1 MTANWKKYLTPLN
14 LHLAGLA
21 AFLTLNIVLGTR
33 LLLAWHTAQGRSDE
47 QRNAQLTEL
56 KTLNLENAPLR
67 GLDVK
72 IVKARDAIKSFYDKR
87 IPPSDSAFVAEFGEL
102 GVKNHV
108 RITRVQYTQSG
119 ALPSLVAIRMD
130 ASLSGDYP
138 SIMHF
143 INDVERDK
151 TFFVI
156 DALGLSGQQGG
167 LVNLRMRLRTFLPPS
182 AAAGIPLA
190 EEKEGQ

>member
-1 MTANWKKYLTPLN
+1 MTTDWQKRLFTPLN

-21 AFLTLNIVLGTR
+21 AFLILNLFLGTR
-33 LLLAWHTAQGRSDE
+33 LILAWHTARGGSEE
-47 QRNAQLTEL
+47 QMSAQRTEL

-67 GLDVK
+67 GLEAK
-72 IVKARDAIKSFYDKR
+72 IVLSRQAIKTFYDKR
-87 IPPSDSAFVAEFGEL
+87 IPPSDSAIVAELGDL
-102 GVKNHV
+102 GVKNRV
-108 RITRVQYTQSG
+108 RLTRVQYTQ
-119 ALPSLVAIRMD
+119 APAIPTLVEIRMD

-167 LVNLRMRLRTFLPPS
+167 MVNLRLRLSTFLPPS
-182 AAAGIPLA
+182 AATGIPVA
-190 EEKEGQ
+190 GKEAQ